1 MSFDPDLKGGPLAES
16 TFDLLRAGATLI
28 TSTPR
33 LSREVTQAYNQSQLQ
48 DGRTSWNT
56 PDVLPYPSWIERIW
70 RAMRSRSDSR
80 TTAPDVAL
88 SLSQS
93 RQLWKNIIQQ
103 DIRTHGGDTEPL
115 WNINATVR
123 SAMEAWRICQ
133 QWHIDFNDF
142 DDFCLTDHLSFA
154 RWGKEYQS
162 LCRKRRWLDSYQLP
176 AHITAQIKQGM
187 QADWPHLIW
196 AGFDNLNPQQE
207 RLFERLRSAGIRASR
222 LQPGAQPA
230 AQQEFREFETGRD
243 QWLAAAQWAKR
254 RLTGDPRQRIAIV
267 APELA
272 QSRQDIELEFT
283 RTLCPTHLINP
294 DKYYDRPF
302 HIALG
307 RQLATYPVVRSAI
320 NLLNLFTEKPV
331 RFETIACMLIDP
343 WIRGAARDRA
353 QRHRLEYR
361 YRQQFAHETTMRDAW
376 ERIIQDTTHPD
387 SDETETTPG
396 LAAIFSRIKP
406 LLIGQGERKTCSEW
420 AEIFTQWLDGFG
432 WPGDETLSSAEHQ
445 TVQAFRKEILNLAT
459 LDLIKQRTTLG
470 EALSILTERL
480 TTQPFEPESAKV
492 NIEIMGILESS
503 GIQFD
508 AVWFGNLT
516 EKEWPPRLN
525 KNPFIPAS
533 IQTKAGYFKADFKLN
548 QDCAGKLQEQLTRQC
563 REIVFSRIRLE
574 EGVEQPPSPLVQ
586 WPEEL
591 SAATPLEPSLLE
603 RYQQHKPTLEVFE
616 DYNGAPVTTPDIRGG
631 TAVIEDHS
639 ACPFRSYAI
648 HRLNAR
654 ENEYRQPGL
663 DAMGLGILIHRILEK
678 IWRQVKTRKELRTMM
693 RGTGLDPLIMGAIDE
708 CSQPGFSQGG
718 LGKGF
723 SEIQTDWLVSLI
735 RQWFEEM
742 EMGRRQDFQV
752 IETEK
757 KYSLEL
763 GGLKLSIKVDRI
775 DRLADGSCV
784 LIDYKTGTTGTL
796 SSWVGARPQ
805 RPQLPLYAL
814 AIIQNSGNNDSIECM
829 AYGRVRHADCNYQ
842 GISIHQ
848 EFQLDIGEKKPKVVP
863 LEKARVGHRPL
874 SLDWN
879 ELLAHWETALGKLAQ
894 SFAKGHAEV
903 NPRDLK
909 VCGNCNLLSLCRR
922 HQLAVEPDADTD
934 TPA

>member
-1 MSFDPDLKGGPLAES
+1 MSFDPDLKGNPLAES

-28 TSTPR
+28 TATPR
-33 LSREVTQAYNQSQLQ
+33 LSREVAQAYNQSQLQ
-48 DGRTSWNT
+48 DGQTSWNT
-56 PDVLPYPSWIERIW
+56 PDVLPYSSWIERTW
-70 RAMRSRSDSR
+70 RAMRSSSDSQ
-80 TTAPDVAL
+80 TTAPDVVL
-88 SLSQS
+88 SPSQS

-103 DIRTHGGDTEPL
+103 DIRAHGGNTEPL

-133 QWHIDFNDF
+133 QWHIDCNDF

-154 RWGKEYQS
+154 RWGREYQS
-162 LCRKRRWLDSYQLP
+162 HCRERRWLDSYQLP
-176 AHITAQIKQGM
+176 AQLTAQIKPGM

-196 AGFDNLNPQQE
+196 AGFDNLSPEQE
-207 RLFERLRSAGIRASR
+207 RLIERMRSAGIRVSR
-222 LQPGAQPA
+222 LQPDAQPA
-230 AQQEFREFETGRD
+230 AQQEFMEFETGRD

-254 RLTGDPRQRIAIV
+254 RLASDPQQRIAIV

-320 NLLNLFTEKPV
+320 NLLNLFTEKPI
-331 RFETIACMLIDP
+331 RFEAIACMLIDP

-361 YRQQFAHETTMRDAW
+361 YRQQFAHETTIHDAW
-376 ERIIQDTTHPD
+376 TRIIQDTTHPD
-387 SDETETTPG
+387 SDETTPE
-396 LAAIFSRIKP
+396 LTAIFSRIKP

-432 WPGDETLSSAEHQ
+432 WPGDETLGSAEHQ

-480 TTQPFEPESAKV
+480 KTQPFEPESAKV

-533 IQTKAGYFKADFKLN
+533 MQTKAGYFKADFKLN
-548 QDCAGKLQEQLTRQC
+548 QDYAGKLQEQLTGQC
-563 REIVFSRIRLE
+563 REIVFSRIQLE
-574 EGVEQPPSPLVQ
+574 EGVEQPPSPLIQ
-586 WPEEL
+586 WPDQL
-591 SAATPLEPSLLE
+591 SAATNPPELSLLE
-603 RYQQHKPTLEVFE
+603 HYQQHKPMLEVFD
-616 DYNGAPVTTPDIRGG
+616 DYNGVPVTEPYVRGG

-663 DAMGLGILIHRILEK
+663 DAMGRGILIHHILEK
-678 IWRQVKTRKELRTMM
+678 IWRQVKTLKELRTMM
-693 RGTGLDPLIMGAIDE
+693 RATEPDPLIMEAIND
-708 CSQPGFSQGG
+708 CSQPVFSQGG
-718 LGKGF
+718 LDRGF

-735 RQWFEEM
+735 RQWFEEA
-742 EMGRRQDFQV
+742 EMWRHQDFQV
-752 IETEK
+752 IEMEK

-763 GGLKLSIKVDRI
+763 GGLKLLIKVDRM
-775 DRLADGSCV
+775 DRLADGSRV
-784 LIDYKTGTTGTL
+784 LIDYKTGATGTF

-814 AIIQNSGNNDSIECM
+814 AVIQNSGNNDSIECM
-829 AYGRVRHADCNYQ
+829 AYGQVRHADCIYR
-842 GISIHQ
+842 GISINQ
-848 EFQLDIGEKKPKVVP
+848 EFHLDTKENKPKVVP

-874 SLDWN
+874 SLDWK
-879 ELLAHWETALGKLAQ
+879 ELLTYWENVLGKLAQ

-922 HQLAVEPDADTD
+922 HELADNPADDTEPA
-934 TPA
+934 A